1 MDGTRQD
8 GTGSSQC
15 HSFIYASAA
24 VFPPRDV
31 LLDIVRTAESANA
44 AHGLSGMLC
53 YGASRYVQ
61 LLEGPRPALDRLAW
75 CLARDMRHRILWTR
89 RAGPAART
97 IPASLPMGYASETQ
111 LRELRFT
118 LPPCDTA
125 SDEPARLA
133 ALLASI
139 AARIYPA
146 TCAAG

>member
-8 GTGSSQC
+8 GTGSSLC
-15 HSFIYASAA
+15 HSFIYASTAL
-24 VFPPRDV
+24 FPPRDV
-31 LLDIVRTAESANA
+31 ILDIVRTADRANA
-44 AHGLSGMLC
+44 EQGLSGMLC

-75 CLARDMRHRILWTR
+75 RLSRDMRHRVLWSH
-89 RAGPAART
+89 RAGPRERT
-97 IPASLPMGYASETQ
+97 IPATLPMGYASDAQ
-111 LRELRFT
+111 LRELRLP

-125 SDEPARLA
+125 PDDPARLA
-133 ALLASI
+133 AFLATI